1 MRTMIRYGSQVPT
14 FSTVGEYHHTFGPN
28 AVRMFNGWGVR
39 FYPCQEDELSVF
51 LARDSRNRFACRT
64 ICISK
69 PRQNGKSFGVR
80 FYAIECAAVE
90 GRHVLFTAHRGKTV
104 RKMFKFIRTFVLSV
118 PDLAEK
124 LLPGADGIY
133 KAAGSEGIYFANGGM
148 IEFATRTEG
157 GARGE
162 TYDVIIFDEAQE
174 LTDDQYDAVVPTTIA
189 SESGDPQK
197 IYLGTPP
204 GPKCQGTVFRGLHDK
219 AHSGSSDGVWWLE
232 WAVTEVPDMSDP
244 MAVLEL
250 VYMTNPAMGYRI
262 KEDVM
267 LDVIKTATSA
277 DGFARE
283 FLGWWVSTVTKV
295 NAVITAKEWNACR
308 IKNPKREGL
317 LVFAVKFSA
326 DGKTGS
332 LAACYRPTD
341 GLPFVY
347 VVANRSLDH
356 GLGWFV
362 DKLVDNW
369 KQAAAIVID
378 GQSNA
383 KALYERLV
391 ESHVPKRM
399 LVLPKAT
406 DATSAYA
413 GFLHSVRER
422 SVTHY
427 GQPALDKSAT
437 GAERRS
443 IGNNGG
449 WGFQSTEEVDASLI
463 ESCCWAHWGAM
474 TTKRRPGRKSVVRA

>member
-1 MRTMIRYGSQVPT
+1 MRAMPRYGSQEPT
-14 FSTVGEYHHTFGPN
+14 FSAIGEYHHTFGPHVAN
-28 AVRMFNGWGVR
+28 MFKGWGVR
-39 FYPCQEDELSVF
+39 FYPCQEDELSLF
-51 LARDSRNRFACRT
+51 LARDRRNRFACRT

-90 GRHVLFTAHRGKTV
+90 ARHVLFTAHRGKTV

-124 LLPGADGIY
+124 LLPGAEGIY
-133 KAAGSEGIYFANGGM
+133 KAAGSEGIYFSNGGM

-174 LTDDQYDAVVPTTIA
+174 LTDEQYDAVVPTTIA

-204 GPKCQGTVFRGLHDK
+204 GPKCQGTVFRGLYEK
-219 AHSGSSDGVWWLE
+219 AHSRNSDGVWWLE
-232 WAVTEVPDMSDP
+232 WSVTAIPDMSDP

-283 FLGWWVSTVTKV
+283 FLGWWVSVATKI
-295 NAVITAKEWNACR
+295 NSVIKADEWNRCR
-308 IKNPKREGL
+308 VTNPKREGL
-317 LVFAVKFSA
+317 MILAVKFSA

-332 LAACYRPTD
+332 LAACYKPQD
-341 GLPFVY
+341 GLPFVF
-347 VVANRSLDH
+347 VVGNRTLDH

-362 DKLVDNW
+362 DKIVDNQ
-369 KQAAAIVID
+369 KEAAAIIID
-378 GQSNA
+378 GQSND
-383 KALYERLV
+383 KTLYQRLV
-391 ESHVPKRM
+391 KAGVSKRK
-399 LVLPKAT
+399 LVIPKAT
-406 DATSAYA
+406 DATSAYS
-413 GFLHSVRER
+413 GFLHAVRER
-422 SVTHY
+422 SVTHF

-437 GAERRS
+437 GTERRT
-443 IGNNGG
+443 IGKNGG
-449 WGFQSTEEVDASLI
+449 WGFASTEEADASLV
-463 ESCCWAHWGAM
+463 ESCSWAHWGAM
-474 TTKRRPGRKSVVRA
+474 TTKRRPGRKAVVR